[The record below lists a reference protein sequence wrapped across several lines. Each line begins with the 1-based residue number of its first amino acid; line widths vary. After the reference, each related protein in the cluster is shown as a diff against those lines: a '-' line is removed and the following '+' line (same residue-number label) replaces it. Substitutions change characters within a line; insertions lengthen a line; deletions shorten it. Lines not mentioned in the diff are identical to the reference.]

1 MGTLRC
7 PACFSVRRNSAGK
20 CVSYVHK
27 ALVTFPDIQR
37 VLGGA
42 HESMPGRAF
51 ARDIY
56 LQSLWRTSIYYTTE
70 SWLRALDEKQ
80 VLVGEVIPTEL
91 LETTLI
97 VFKRKSLGYGTKN
110 PLYY

>member
-1 MGTLRC
+1 MAHVMGGW
-7 PACFSVRRNSAGK
+7 VRRARITR
-20 CVSYVHK
+20 
-27 ALVTFPDIQR
+27 AA
-37 VLGGA
+37 LGGA
-42 HESMPGRAF
+42 RESMPGRAF
-51 ARDIY
+51 A

-80 VLVGEVIPTEL
+80 VLVEEVIPTEL